1 MHLLFFLDIVKS
13 TDHNHSVESTGD
25 NFLVRGNVLTL
36 FRCTVLFIY
45 YYLLIDI
52 NISNLVSPRTQVPS
66 NGSSRSTGGILHG
79 RALGN
84 SFNIG
89 DSIDEVPQEVRPLSN
104 GRINITIVQ
113 QPPSDNIIENATSHL
128 NVKSPC
134 FETLGPLLKKVAK
147 SYSPVRSKHLIISKY
162 TKYNKYLSQIT
173 IIESIFWIRSSG
185 LSWAV
190 IML

>member
-66 NGSSRSTGGILHG
+66 NGSSRSTGGILRG

-128 NVKSPC
+128 NVKSP
-134 FETLGPLLKKVAK
+134 V
-147 SYSPVRSKHLIISKY
+147 SRH
-162 TKYNKYLSQIT
+162 
-173 IIESIFWIRSSG
+173 
-185 LSWAV
+185 WAHF
-190 IML
+190 